1 MHSIKGVR
9 SLTSSHCYLADAN
22 SRPMPN
28 AVLDQAYLVLESNDT
43 TPGRVPANDDG
54 GPSFALRI
62 VLSSEKHASAHYHPP
77 VCRPFR
83 KHFQHQIGCL
93 FARRESQS
101 TFTRHRHQFMQKCYP
116 AAHFVS
122 QSSPVYVA
130 VLQHDLHLYVAQ
142 PSIPKSVGQR
152 KLSTAQLP
160 PHVLSF
166 NDGLNGLLLPV
177 TDIVSSALLSFAVH
191 TILILCYYTCIS

>member
-9 SLTSSHCYLADAN
+9 SLTSSHYYLADAN

-28 AVLDQAYLVLESNDT
+28 AVLDPASLVLASNDT

-62 VLSSEKHASAHYHPP
+62 VLSSEKHASAHHHPP

-93 FARRESQS
+93 FRKTRITEHIYLASAPIHAKMLPCSAFCEPVQS
-101 TFTRHRHQFMQKCYP
+101 RLRGCLTTRPTFVCRTAEH
-116 AAHFVS
+116 
-122 QSSPVYVA
+122 
-130 VLQHDLHLYVAQ
+130 
-142 PSIPKSVGQR
+142 PKIGR
-152 KLSTAQLP
+152 STKA
-160 PHVLSF
+160 
-166 NDGLNGLLLPV
+166 
-177 TDIVSSALLSFAVH
+177 
-191 TILILCYYTCIS
+191 